1 MECPAPPDTR
11 ASKQNINILS
21 GKSSVLLLYC
31 DCIFRMHGNLF
42 LDESVTE
49 LLKLD
54 EDFAKIVKDKI
65 TADPENMLELNKV

>member
-1 MECPAPPDTR
+1 M
-11 ASKQNINILS
+11 
-21 GKSSVLLLYC
+21 LLLYC